1 MSAHHSEEQTLHDMT
16 GLNVV
21 MAGPLPPAI
30 GGMATV
36 IGDISQSSLADRVA
50 LVPFNTAKQTSE
62 GRSLLTGIVA
72 RVSLWKRWASALRG
86 KGQSVAHIHTCSG
99 LTYFLDGTLLIIAR
113 LLAQPVVLH
122 IHGARFD
129 RFLDEL
135 PAPLL
140 FLARWLARRANRV
153 VVLSETWKET
163 LTDRLPGAQLS
174 VIANGVPVRD
184 QPVEAENATQT
195 VFILFLGN
203 LSQRKGVWELIDA
216 MRAVPVEATLA
227 LVGGEDDPGI
237 SDAVQTRINEA
248 GMTDRVKLI
257 GPAYGEDK
265 HRWLE
270 KADIFVLPS
279 HAEGLPIA
287 LLEAM
292 GGGIPAVVTAVGA
305 MPTVINDGVQGKVV
319 PPGDVD
325 ALSAAL
331 TALVNDPALRRTMG
345 EAARKRCLA
354 DYGVER
360 SAENYLRLYSEIVSV
375 NNVN

>member
-1 MSAHHSEEQTLHDMT
+1 MSAHHPEDKKCHDMNE
-16 GLNVV
+16 LNVV

-36 IGDISQSSLADRVA
+36 IGDISQSSLAERVA

-72 RVSLWKRWASALRG
+72 RVSLWRRWVSALRG

-113 LLAQPVVLH
+113 LLAKPVVLH

-135 PAPLL
+135 SGPML

-153 VVLSETWKET
+153 VVLSETWRET
-163 LTDRLPGAQLS
+163 LAHRLPGARLS

-184 QPVEAENATQT
+184 EAVEEEDSASQT
-195 VFILFLGN
+195 VSILFLGN

-216 MRAVPVEATLA
+216 MRTVPATAILA

-237 SDAVQTRINEA
+237 SDTAQARITES
-248 GMTDRVKLI
+248 GMADRIKLI

-305 MPTVINDGVQGKVV
+305 MPAVIDDGVQGKVV
-319 PPGDVD
+319 QPGDAD

-331 TALVNDPALRRTMG
+331 TELVNDPVLRRTMG

-360 SAENYLRLYSEIVSV
+360 SAENYLRLYAEIVSV
-375 NNVN
+375 NK

>member
-1 MSAHHSEEQTLHDMT
+1 MSSSHSEDKKAHDMIR
-16 GLNVV
+16 LNVV

-36 IGDISQSSLADRVA
+36 ISDISQSSLADRVT

-62 GRSLLTGIVA
+62 GRSWLTGIVA
-72 RVSLWKRWASALRG
+72 RIGLWKRWVSVLRG
-86 KGQSVAHIHTCSG
+86 KGPLVAHIHTCSG
-99 LTYFLDGTLLIIAR
+99 LTYFLDGTLLVIAR
-113 LLAQPVVLH
+113 LLAKPVVLH
-122 IHGARFD
+122 IHGGRFD

-135 PAPLL
+135 SDPAR
-140 FLARWLARRANRV
+140 FLARWLARRASRV
-153 VVLSETWKET
+153 IVLSETWREILVDK
-163 LTDRLPGAQLS
+163 LPGARLS
-174 VIANGVPVRD
+174 IIANGVPVRD
-184 QPVEAENATQT
+184 EREEKESFSQT
-195 VFILFLGN
+195 VSILFLGN
-203 LSQRKGVWELIDA
+203 LSHCKGVWELIDA
-216 MRAVPVEATLA
+216 MCMVPVTATLM
-227 LVGGEDDPGI
+227 LVGGEGEPGI
-237 SDAVQTRINEA
+237 FDAAQARISELN
-248 GMTDRVKLI
+248 MTDRVKLI

-265 HRWLE
+265 HQWLE

-292 GGGIPAVVTAVGA
+292 GGGKPAVVTAVGA
-305 MPTVINDGVQGKVV
+305 MPTVIDDGVQGKVV

-331 TALVNDPALRRTMG
+331 TVLVNDPVLRRTMG

-360 SAENYLRLYSEIVSV
+360 SAENYLRLYTEIYP
-375 NNVN
+375 

>member
-1 MSAHHSEEQTLHDMT
+1 MPAHHSDDKNTHDMT
-16 GLNVV
+16 HLNVV

-62 GRSLLTGIVA
+62 GRSFLTGIVA

-86 KGQSVAHIHTCSG
+86 KGPSVAHIHTCSG

-113 LLAQPVVLH
+113 LLAKPVVLH

-129 RFLDEL
+129 QFLDEL
-135 PAPLL
+135 SAPML
-140 FLARWLARRANRV
+140 FLARWQARRASRV
-153 VVLSETWKET
+153 VVLSETWRET
-163 LTDRLPGAQLS
+163 LADRLPGARLN

-184 QPVEAENATQT
+184 ESVEKESVSQT
-195 VFILFLGN
+195 VSILFLGN

-216 MRAVPVEATLA
+216 MRAVPATATLM

-237 SDAVQTRINEA
+237 SDAAQVRINEL
-248 GMTDRVKLI
+248 GMADRIKLI
-257 GPAYGEDK
+257 GPAYGEEK
-265 HRWLE
+265 HQWLE

-305 MPTVINDGVQGKVV
+305 MPAVIDDGVQGKVV
-319 PPGDVD
+319 QPGDVD

-331 TALVNDPALRRTMG
+331 TTLVNDSTLRRNMG

-360 SAENYLRLYSEIVSV
+360 SAENYLRLYAEIVSA
-375 NNVN
+375 NK